1 MNGIVFIKNDVATI
15 YSDTL
20 IILAYVKHKPTKF
33 PTIRIHLTSHHLWNS
48 PPPMFV
54 HTIHSFLHWYIII
67 IIYKYIIIFI
77 YILTLVHLPRHTTT
91 QLFWKIFVVVEIK
104 CHHDSDIPCVF
115 CCGHGQCQHAPELS
129 GDCSR
134 YLDSH
139 SRRSYNNRVHN
150 CSKFLPFQFRK
161 RRFRCTRKIVGT
173 GGEEEGGGEAGKF
186 ALLSVERYV
195 MGGGEGLLN

>member
-1 MNGIVFIKNDVATI
+1 MV
-15 YSDTL
+15 
-20 IILAYVKHKPTKF
+20 
-33 PTIRIHLTSHHLWNS
+33 
-48 PPPMFV
+48 
-54 HTIHSFLHWYIII
+54 
-67 IIYKYIIIFI
+67 
-77 YILTLVHLPRHTTT
+77 
-91 QLFWKIFVVVEIK
+91 
-104 CHHDSDIPCVF
+104 CVF

-173 GGEEEGGGEAGKF
+173 GGEEEAGGEAGKF
-186 ALLSVERYV
+186 ALFVCGTLCY
-195 MGGGEGLLN
+195 GGRGGAVKLNRVFYTNTSSCVVRWTVLGQDAVLDSDRGRGIARGDNSGPEEEEVICFFFYFFPLFIALTRPNPGYCQKY